1 MMQLSNIEVT
11 LMKKIFVLVLAML
24 ITALVF
30 TQAMAANY
38 PQIEL
43 DVHDSAVTIPEG
55 EQGRINFTITA
66 AYANERVQVR
76 LYTET
81 GKLIGIGSN
90 SFYNA
95 PVVQYTLTI
104 DTGLMAL
111 KPGVYKV
118 VYWMEYYAQNRW
130 KQVPEQH
137 TYVIRVIEN
146 TCMGDHDFK
155 KKEVYTESTCISQG
169 FARYVCRD
177 CGHSED
183 RAMPLGDHVYG
194 ETVIVQMP
202 TPDAAGKCEKTCTEC
217 GEKTIEEIAVGAVVK
232 ITAQPKNAVVSLN
245 ETAKFTVKATGDGLS
260 YQWYYKNAG
269 SSVWKAASGTKASYS
284 IKNTVDRNGRSFYC
298 VVTDQYGN
306 SEKSDVVTMQFPVV
320 SISKQPKDACAIE
333 GEKAKLT
340 IAATGDGL
348 KYQWYYKSPEGT
360 AWKKASGTT
369 TSYSLEM
376 TQARD
381 GRLMKCVVT
390 DQYGNTVESD
400 IVTLTTRYPVKIT
413 AQPGNAKAYAGEK
426 AKTTVEAKG
435 DGLKYQWYYKDPGMI
450 SYKKSSI
457 VKASASVTMSEAR
470 DGRKM
475 YCVVTDA
482 YGYSAKSVTVTLSMK
497 HPVEIVTQPKSASKT
512 EGATAKFTVKA
523 TGDGLSYQWYYK
535 SPTGSTWKKCSGTE
549 ATYSLKATEAR
560 DGRLLYCQITD
571 AYGNVVKTKTVTLTV
586 K

>member
-1 MMQLSNIEVT
+1 
-11 LMKKIFVLVLAML
+11 MKKIFVLVLAML
-24 ITALVF
+24 MTALVF

-66 AYANERVQVR
+66 AYANERIQVR

-104 DTGLMAL
+104 DTGLMEL

-146 TCMGDHDFK
+146 ACM
-155 KKEVYTESTCISQG
+155 
-169 FARYVCRD
+169 
-177 CGHSED
+177 
-183 RAMPLGDHVYG
+183 GDHVYG

-202 TPDAAGKCEKTCTEC
+202 TPDAAGKCEKTCTKC
-217 GEKTIEEIAVGAVVK
+217 GEKTIEEIAVSAVVK
-232 ITAQPKNAVVSLN
+232 ITAQPKNAVVSLD

-348 KYQWYYKSPEGT
+348 KYQWYYKSPKGT

-426 AKTTVEAKG
+426 AKTTVKAEG
-435 DGLKYQWYYKDPGMI
+435 DGLKYQWYYKDPGMT

-523 TGDGLSYQWYYK
+523 TGDGLTYQWYYK

-560 DGRLLYCQITD
+560 DGRLLYCRITD
-571 AYGNVVKTKTVTLTV
+571 AYGNTVKTKTVTLTV